1 MLLETDIE
9 KVVEHCE
16 ASGRKVVDKGTNS
29 YTGHLMIG
37 NMTYWAEYRKKDD
50 GFELLNAYG
59 HRMKIEED

>member
-1 MLLETDIE
+1 M
-9 KVVEHCE
+9 
-16 ASGRKVVDKGTNS
+16 DKGTNS